1 MANNNGYD
9 DHPLD
14 SLLDEESQEEFG
26 LPSIHEKSARGPEED
41 VNGNLKNWSAE
52 DFASMYVRFHPH
64 LIRHAKRYL
73 TNPVQ
78 AEEVVQDAFLYL
90 MTTLPELDS
99 ELGVLKF
106 LKWKVKMLSY
116 DILRSSTMR
125 RERPLP
131 DSYEASEVLDSTTA
145 AIERAEDN
153 AVISLALASLNPR
166 QREAIVASV
175 YEEKSAEEVGYQLG
189 LSSNAARQLIHRAK
203 ASFRKALI
211 GEAEVR
217 GKSVSEILSVAAK
230 KAASDAQR
238 HASKVGVVAG
248 LLILGFGSLSSIWDG
263 STTGT
268 EMAAPSKINDLGLDV
283 PLDESPQET
292 IVVDGSETVDDVP
305 GFTVANKPLE
315 ASLKSTSSRFENDF
329 EASEVN
335 KEVVVS
341 VDESELVIQ
350 RPAPSKEA
358 FVDIMTTNT
367 EQAGFYTD
375 SYSAL
380 FSESFTGRSIEVFGG
395 TGISAFLDLD
405 MTTLEIREIVF
416 QMWIE
421 GERYMAIAKT
431 NDQEIETQANTSALV
446 VKSKDFYVTDNR
458 MNVFSDSPLALAT
471 TEVEIVLDE
480 EGHPLS
486 ARMAVYDESSSVS

>member
-26 LPSIHEKSARGPEED
+26 LPNVRENSAGPEED

-52 DFASMYVRFHPH
+52 DFASMYVRFQPH

-131 DSYEASEVLDSTTA
+131 DSYEAIEVPDSTTA
-145 AIERAEDN
+145 AIDRAEDN

-238 HASKVGVVAG
+238 HASKVGVLAG
-248 LLILGFGSLSSIWDG
+248 LLIVGSGSIGIVGSNYNEQSGISSPVVIAMPGQELPSERIPAEPGGSEGLTILQDAQEPSPIGAPPATETDPDATLTPRPTEGENSTPLVENEQVLSAEGSLDSLK
-263 STTGT
+263 
-268 EMAAPSKINDLGLDV
+268 P
-283 PLDESPQET
+283 
-292 IVVDGSETVDDVP
+292 
-305 GFTVANKPLE
+305 VANLP
-315 ASLKSTSSRFENDF
+315 ADGFKSI
-329 EASEVN
+329 
-335 KEVVVS
+335 
-341 VDESELVIQ
+341 L
-350 RPAPSKEA
+350 
-358 FVDIMTTNT
+358 TTNVL
-367 EQAGFYTD
+367 QAGFYPD
-375 SYSAL
+375 SYSAA
-380 FSESFTGRSIEVFGG
+380 FSDTFSGTSIEVFGG

-405 MTTLEIREIVF
+405 PKNMEVREIVF

-421 GERYMAIAKT
+421 GRRYMGIAKS
-431 NDQEIETQANTSALV
+431 NNQEIVMNDSSVTLTI
-446 VKSKDFYVTDNR
+446 KSKEFYVIDDNE
-458 MNVFSDSPLALAT
+458 NVFSDSPLAAASS
-471 TEVEIVLDE
+471 EVVLMLSE
-480 EGHPLS
+480 KGHPLS
-486 ARMAVYDESSSVS
+486 ASMTVFG